1 MEGREE
7 IFQYDKDFFT
17 RKGWSWEL
25 HPPYYNFLGPYTK
38 FNDRMTFNFYKKYA
52 KGFNDNYMIPFSRGD
67 FIAFKHDLYY
77 FSDRGNVRIV
87 ADAEML
93 YELLKEGQEGK
104 LSNYD
109 SILGMGLLPAT
120 TIRLM
125 KDFLPLYL
133 RYKITRQAFSRFI
146 TDFTAYIRRYPRI
159 PFDVP
164 LPLGER
170 RTYYANIYGQNGWIR
185 QNYPEIWNFL
195 NEYVHTYQQPGG
207 QLNVGFEVLS
217 QQMLSSALLAYYN
230 INSLYE
236 GAFTKPLKELTD
248 ESVELFKNY
257 MFGAK
262 KTGLNVKNVV
272 SKYEKF
278 LNEIGEFKSTTKDM
292 FDIENQGYFVLKDNI
307 DKDKAKKLY
316 KEFFEEYSDYILY
329 IDEDNIMEFRNF
341 PELNEE
347 EFNKFFDNWD
357 VIKQDTR
364 DEQETVNDVVDEIQ
378 KNKKVNIN
386 LNNLFQNIKNLSKA
400 NIYNEIMATREDYL
414 DFPLRDKKEEKLFK
428 SKEVPGG
435 SIPFPQTEEEIKKKE
450 KVKLPFE
457 EQFDN
462 TKKLY
467 EILYSKSFTKEALT
481 RLSAADLMKLVNYSV
496 NKLNK
501 AGKTDEARKLEES
514 TYKTI
519 GDPGLPVGRI
529 RNTLFKS
536 FKKNPVELGN
546 IGIDNNLTKINDK
559 TANFILNELLKKE
572 VTGDLTEEQE
582 FILKKNL
589 RSGVPISEKVEAIKN
604 FTKQAPQL
612 ERELMNEII
621 RDQKAKDAE
630 IIQPKES
637 GIPVIPGPYSKSSK
651 DKVTTEQVKQYSRAH
666 YTLEDIEPDTSIK
679 TTPAGVEVIGEQEDD
694 FEGLIQNSAQA
705 MLVDFPTYDQLLK
718 TDYEEKLDEEYLDL
732 FVARVAKINDKFYK
746 QNVSQE
752 LYFDKEDRN
761 GALQAAWAMPN
772 PNMLNDFEYLSDQS
786 KKSYKQLYV
795 YEPKQKQ
802 DFVLKNALIP
812 SEKETELS
820 SSRSYQNSKYN
831 DNVTQ
836 YEPFNQTYNSEKEF
850 QKNNPRLF
858 GWT

>member
-133 RYKITRQAFSRFI
+133 RYKITRQAFGRFI

-159 PFDVP
+159 PYDVP
-164 LPLGER
+164 LPLGQR

-207 QLNVGFEVLS
+207 QLNVGFEALS

-236 GAFTKPLKELTD
+236 GAFTKPLKELSD

-262 KTGLNVKNVV
+262 RTGLNVNNVV

-316 KEFFEEYSDYILY
+316 KEFFEEYSDYVLY
-329 IDEDNIMEFRNF
+329 IDEDNIMEFRDF

-347 EFNKFFDNWD
+347 EFDNFFDNWD
-357 VIKQDTR
+357 IIKQDTQ
-364 DEQETVNDVVDEIQ
+364 DEQETVNDVVDEIE

-386 LNNLFQNIKNLSKA
+386 LNNLFQNIKNLSKP

-414 DFPLRDKKEEKLFK
+414 DFPLRDEPTKAGK
-428 SKEVPGG
+428 
-435 SIPFPQTEEEIKKKE
+435 IPFPRTEEEMKARE
-450 KVKLPFE
+450 EVKLPFE
-457 EQFDN
+457 EDFDK

-467 EILYSKSFTKEALT
+467 QLLYGKNVTRESMA
-481 RLSAADLMKLVNYSV
+481 RLSTSDLMKLVDFAKD
-496 NKLNK
+496 KLNK
-501 AGKTDEARKLEES
+501 AGKTELAKKLEES
-514 TYKTI
+514 TYKEVGGEGIPVMKVRNFLLKTI
-519 GDPGLPVGRI
+519 
-529 RNTLFKS
+529 KQ
-536 FKKNPVELGN
+536 NPIELGN
-546 IGIDNNLTKINDK
+546 IGIDKDISKINDR
-559 TANFILNELLKKE
+559 TANFILNEFLKTE
-572 VTGDLTEEQE
+572 NLTEEQE
-582 FILKKNL
+582 FLLKKNL
-589 RSGVPISEKVEAIKN
+589 RSGITVAEKIDAIQN
-604 FTKQAPQL
+604 FTKQAPQF

-621 RDQKAKDAE
+621 KEQKAKEAE
-630 IIQPKES
+630 IIQPKETKKT
-637 GIPVIPGPYSKSSK
+637 GIPVIPGPYSKSTK
-651 DKVTTEQVKQYSRAH
+651 DKTTTEEVKKYSRAH

-679 TTPAGVEVIGEQEDD
+679 TTPAGVEVPGEQEDD
-694 FEGLIQNSAQA
+694 YDGLIQNTAQA

-746 QNVSQE
+746 QNVAQD

-761 GALQAAWAMPN
+761 GALQAFWAMPN
-772 PNMLNDFEYLSDQS
+772 PNILNDFEYLSDQS
-786 KKSYKQLYV
+786 KKSYQQLYV
-795 YEPKQKQ
+795 YDPKQKQ

-812 SEKETELS
+812 SEKETKLS

-831 DNVTQ
+831 DNVSQ
-836 YEPFNQTYNSEKEF
+836 YQPFNQTYNSEKEF